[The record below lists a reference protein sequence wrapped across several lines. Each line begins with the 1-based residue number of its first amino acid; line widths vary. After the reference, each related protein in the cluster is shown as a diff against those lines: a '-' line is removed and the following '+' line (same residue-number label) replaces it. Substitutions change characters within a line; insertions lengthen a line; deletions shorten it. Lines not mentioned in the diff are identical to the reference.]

1 MSNTKKTYWK
11 GLPQLKNDPA
21 FVKHADK
28 EFVDLAT
35 QEDPGHSRRDFLK
48 MMGFSV
54 AAASLAACE
63 APIRKAIP
71 YINKPIDADPGI
83 PNYYASTYI
92 NGGDYCSIVV
102 KVRDGRPIKI
112 EGNSLSK
119 VTMGGTSAQVEASVL
134 SLYDNYRLR
143 GPKISD
149 KATEWETVD
158 SEVIAKLNEISAKGG
173 QIRIVSNTILSP
185 STKAAID
192 KFKAKYPTTTHIQ
205 YDPISYYG
213 ILKAN

>member
-28 EFVDLAT
+28 EFVDLGV
-35 QEDPGHSRRDFLK
+35 EDDPRHSRRDFLK

-71 YINKPIDADPGI
+71 YAHKPVDVDPSI
-83 PNYYASTYI
+83 PNYYASSYV

-102 KVRDGRPIKI
+102 KTREGRPIKI

-119 VTMGGTSAQVEASVL
+119 VTNGGTSAQVEASVL

-143 GPKISD
+143 GPKKDADSAAWEDLD
-149 KATEWETVD
+149 K
-158 SEVIAKLNEISAKGG
+158 EVIAKLSEVSAAGG

-185 STKAAID
+185 KHKSSD
-192 KFKAKYPTTTHIQ
+192 
-205 YDPISYYG
+205 
-213 ILKAN
+213 